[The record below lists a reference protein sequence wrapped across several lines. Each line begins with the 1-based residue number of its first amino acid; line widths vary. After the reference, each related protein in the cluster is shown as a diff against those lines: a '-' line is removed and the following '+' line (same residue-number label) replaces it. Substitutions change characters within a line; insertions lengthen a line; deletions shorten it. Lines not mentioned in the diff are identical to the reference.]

1 MNESMVSN
9 ISTENTDQLIFED
22 NRAKKQYYKLM
33 SLRKRLEEMYKN
45 L

>member
-1 MNESMVSN
+1 MNDSMSSN
-9 ISTENTDQLIFED
+9 INTENSEELIFED

-33 SLRKRLEEMYKN
+33 NLRKRLEEMYSN